1 MFFSVLFACSDS
13 RANIVNQRENVKVKD
28 ELSSAFVEEAWNTA
42 MTHSQTAAAEVNL
55 FAIKTPCSL
64 AKLWWDRKP
73 SRWQFRLP
81 IRRFQVSSNKRLEAD
96 DILHTNAPTI
106 QIPQFDKLRST

>member
-1 MFFSVLFACSDS
+1 LFGQPDGYRKPTRKGKSQ
-13 RANIVNQRENVKVKD
+13 RWTIVSFAED
-28 ELSSAFVEEAWNTA
+28 GWDTA

-81 IRRFQVSSNKRLEAD
+81 IPR
-96 DILHTNAPTI
+96 
-106 QIPQFDKLRST
+106 